1 MKTAENIKKVALIF
15 FVVLGLTHILSGLML
30 SDSYALPTSLVVNRI
45 LDIPFA
51 MSALLY
57 GLAATYEEINE
68 KHHKTANIIFIV
80 ISILVFCVLIYINF
94 FIPDLKT

>member
-15 FVVLGLTHILSGLML
+15 FIVLGLTHILSGLML
-30 SDSYALPTSLVVNRI
+30 SNSYLMPTSLVVNRI

-51 MSALLY
+51 MSALIY
-57 GLAATYEEINE
+57 GLSATYEEINE
-68 KHHKTANIIFIV
+68 KHHKTANIIFIA

-94 FIPDLKT
+94 FVPDLKT

>member
-15 FVVLGLTHILSGLML
+15 FIVLGLADIISGLMMANGYL
-30 SDSYALPTSLVVNRI
+30 MPTSLIVNRI

-57 GLAATYEEINE
+57 GLSSVYENMGE
-68 KHHKTANIIFIV
+68 KKHKTVNIVFIILSV
-80 ISILVFCVLIYINF
+80 LVFGVLIYINL
-94 FIPDLKT
+94 FIPDLK

>member
-15 FVVLGLTHILSGLML
+15 FIVLGLGHILSGLML
-30 SDSYALPTSLVVNRI
+30 SNSYVLPTSLVVNRI

-51 MSALLY
+51 MSALIY

-68 KHHKTANIIFIV
+68 KHHKIANILFIALSV
-80 ISILVFCVLIYINF
+80 LVFGVLIYINL